1 MVVVEIR
8 RPYFD
13 EESHTIEWQTR
24 AVVVANPDGIKVS
37 TSTTDEAPCVLA
49 GSVVEASSGDLVDAE
64 AAPERWAR
72 SLPDAYRSGDL
83 VAIVTHD
90 DHPAPVDSLDNGAD
104 EPTIPEPPAPEFS
117 EPSETQSREVTTV
130 P

>member
-1 MVVVEIR
+1 MG
-8 RPYFD
+8 
-13 EESHTIEWQTR
+13 HTC
-24 AVVVANPDGIKVS
+24 AVVVANPNGVKIS
-37 TSTTDEAPCVLA
+37 PSTTDEAPCVLM
-49 GSVVEASSGDLVDAE
+49 GSLVEASSGDSVDAE
-64 AAPERWAR
+64 SAPERWAR

-90 DHPAPVDSLDNGAD
+90 DHPAPVDSLDDGAD

-117 EPSETQSREVTTV
+117 ETSETQSGEVTTV